1 MTTHELNPEEEGTM
15 LAKKLGWCGQSIFD
29 AFCSA
34 LTEANFHYERTRL
47 QEVWDRLADQQAL
60 SR

>member
-1 MTTHELNPEEEGTM
+1 MNKNELNPVEEGTM
-15 LAKKLGWCGQSIFD
+15 LAKKLGWCGESIFE

-47 QEVWDRLADQQAL
+47 QEVWDKLAEQQAL
-60 SR
+60 SQ